1 MKQIDRSVLDLHKA
15 GVSVFGIAKQTGAQ
29 EGYIL
34 EVLRAKQQGAPTKR
48 MGSRITPAD
57 RDEIIAK
64 YLGGKPSTVI
74 ARETG
79 RGTSTVLR
87 ILKDAGVTRS
97 GTGRPVSE
105 PPPPPAPPAPP
116 AAGILGHL
124 IATKGRWSEL
134 AKIAA
139 AQGWSSA
146 RAQQEYHRARASA

>member
-1 MKQIDRSVLDLHKA
+1 MNTERILDLHRQGMTPA
-15 GVSVFGIAKQTGAQ
+15 GIARRLGVVETSVRDVLCAQ
-29 EGYIL
+29 SL
-34 EVLRAKQQGAPTKR
+34 TPHRATRRQMTEQ
-48 MGSRITPAD
+48 D
-57 RDEIIAK
+57 RAQLIAM
-64 YLGGKPSTVI
+64 YLGGKSSPTIS
-74 ARETG
+74 RETG
-79 RGTSTVLR
+79 HASST
-87 ILKDAGVTRS
+87 ILKVLKEAGVTRS

-116 AAGILGHL
+116 AAGIVGHL